1 MEEGDLEL
9 GEVDIIKE
17 SVRSLLDCVR
27 NENNAINPFSPSIYM
42 VPSALRDVSPSSF
55 NPQVVSIGP
64 LHKEDED
71 VQAFEKQKA
80 TYLMSLMSR
89 FNSPPEEI
97 LELCMQ
103 KVYASMEKIK
113 ACYVWTKTYGDAEI
127 AKMMVMDACFIL
139 EFTLQIWESHYHKSN
154 LRKKVQIR
162 TIIYDLVLLEN
173 QLPFFF
179 LDEIYQCTIV
189 KIGNDASLVEF
200 IYPVLSRH
208 NLFERYIKIDK
219 VSINTTHHI
228 LSLVHECYKPH
239 DSIIPTESLRSR
251 IHSVV
256 DLDRAGVNFEPNKDP
271 TWLMGMEV
279 KLHRFPCFFGSWSK
293 PTLRMPVLCVDDST
307 EVLLR
312 NLIAYEQS
320 FETGNHI
327 TSYAVAMDMLVNSQE
342 DVAKLIDSRVL
353 VNDMGSNEEVANM
366 INNLGKHV
374 ITYSF
379 YSEQWETLNKYCNSY
394 WPKHIARMRSTY
406 FNSPW
411 NMIALLVG
419 TIIFSLTVVQTYFT
433 VKSA

>member
-1 MEEGDLEL
+1 
-9 GEVDIIKE
+9 
-17 SVRSLLDCVR
+17 
-27 NENNAINPFSPSIYM
+27 
-42 VPSALRDVSPSSF
+42 
-55 NPQVVSIGP
+55 
-64 LHKEDED
+64 
-71 VQAFEKQKA
+71 
-80 TYLMSLMSR
+80 
-89 FNSPPEEI
+89 
-97 LELCMQ
+97 
-103 KVYASMEKIK
+103 
-113 ACYVWTKTYGDAEI
+113 
-127 AKMMVMDACFIL
+127 
-139 EFTLQIWESHYHKSN
+139 
-154 LRKKVQIR
+154 
-162 TIIYDLVLLEN
+162 
-173 QLPFFF
+173 
-179 LDEIYQCTIV
+179 
-189 KIGNDASLVEF
+189 
-200 IYPVLSRH
+200 
-208 NLFERYIKIDK
+208 
-219 VSINTTHHI
+219 
-228 LSLVHECYKPH
+228 
-239 DSIIPTESLRSR
+239 
-251 IHSVV
+251 
-256 DLDRAGVNFEPNKDP
+256 
-271 TWLMGMEV
+271 
-279 KLHRFPCFFGSWSK
+279 
-293 PTLRMPVLCVDDST
+293 MPVLCVDDST